1 MNTTEKA
8 RIAAEIKA
16 FRNTDFSDAPEL
28 TEEQLAQMRP
38 SHYRN
43 MANYKPL
50 KRTVNVRLDSDVID
64 WLQSGG
70 KGYQTRMNAILR
82 EAMKNAAFNKGITG
96 EAVKKTKPN
105 ET

>member
-28 TEEQLAQMRP
+28 TDEQLAQMKP

-43 MANYKPL
+43 IYKPI
-50 KRTVNVRLDSDVID
+50 KKPVNVRLDANVID
-64 WLQSGG
+64 
-70 KGYQTRMNAILR
+70 
-82 EAMKNAAFNKGITG
+82 
-96 EAVKKTKPN
+96 
-105 ET
+105 